1 MAQTIIGVNDPA
13 TNQAWSKKC
22 FVEALKETLMDRL
35 VGKDD
40 NNAITVRDELKSGGD
55 RITIVLRKQLTGKGV
70 MGDAVA
76 ENQAEALSFNYD
88 KLYIDQLRHVVNLTG
103 LMSQQRVPWAKR
115 NEANSGLRDWWSD
128 RFDVSMLNQAAGNT
142 AQTDLEYTGLN
153 ACIAPTSTRQFYGGT
168 QTAESGLTDATSR
181 FTLQLIDKC
190 VLRARTASPAMRP
203 IKIGGK
209 DYYVM
214 VLHPNQAY
222 DLRTNMSEGQWVK
235 LQLAAMQ
242 GGKINDNPLITGA
255 LGQYGPVLLY
265 EDARVPWGDNTQAN
279 NIFHTDLGAPANG
292 TTNVGRAVFLGAQAL
307 GMAFGRDGNWPE
319 KLRWVEVLKD
329 GENQL
334 NIFAGMIFG
343 LKKMAFATTI
353 GGTSTDYATIVCS
366 TYSPG
371 A

>member
-1 MAQTIIGVNDPA
+1 MAQTIIGVNDPQ

-22 FVEALKETLMDRL
+22 FVEALKETLMDRF
-35 VGKDD
+35 VGSGD
-40 NNAITVRDELKSGGD
+40 NNAICVRDELKAGGD
-55 RITIVLRKQLTGKGV
+55 RITIPLRMQLTGKGV

-76 ENQAEALSFNYD
+76 ENQAEALSFYTD
-88 KLYIDQLRHVVNLTG
+88 KLYIDQLRHVVNVTG
-103 LMSQQRVPWAKR
+103 LASQQRVAYSKR
-115 NEANSGLRDWWSD
+115 AEANSGLRDWWSN
-128 RFDVSMLNQAAGNT
+128 RLDVSFLNQACGNT

-153 ACIAPTSTRQFYGGT
+153 TPLAPSSTRAFYGGSAT
-168 QTAESGLTDATSR
+168 QESDLTDSSGK

-190 VLRARTASPAMRP
+190 VLRARTASPAIRP
-203 IKIGGK
+203 IRIGGK
-209 DYYVM
+209 DYYIM

-255 LGQYGPVLLY
+255 LGQYGPVLLF

-279 NIFHTDLGAPANG
+279 ASYHTDLGAAANG
-292 TTNVGRAVFLGAQAL
+292 TTDVARGVFMGAQAL
-307 GMAFGRDGNWPE
+307 GMAFGRDGGWPE

-334 NIFAGMIFG
+334 NIFAGMILG
-343 LKKMAFATTI
+343 VKKMVFNSVDYGTI
-353 GGTSTDYATIVCS
+353 TVS

>member
-1 MAQTIIGVNDPA
+1 LAQTIIGVNDPQ

-22 FVEALKETLMDRL
+22 FVESLKETLMDRF
-35 VGKDD
+35 VGSGD

-55 RITIVLRKQLTGKGV
+55 RITISLRKQLSGKGV

-76 ENQAEALSFNYD
+76 ENQAEALSWHTD
-88 KLYIDQLRHVVNLTG
+88 KLYIDQLRHVVNVTG
-103 LMSQQRVPWAKR
+103 LMSQQRVPYSKR
-115 NEANSGLRDWWSD
+115 NEANSGLRDWWSA
-128 RFDVSMLNQAAGNT
+128 RFDTSFLNQAAGNT
-142 AQTDLEYTGLN
+142 AQTELEYTGLN
-153 ACIAPTSTRQFYGGT
+153 PCIAPTTGRWLFGGT
-168 QTAESGLTDATSR
+168 ATAESGLTSVTEK
-181 FTLQLIDKC
+181 FTLQHIDKC
-190 VLRARTASPAMRP
+190 VLRARVPSPGHPP
-203 IKIGGK
+203 IRAIRIGGK
-209 DYYVM
+209 DYYIM
-214 VLHPNQAY
+214 VLHPNQAF

-265 EDARVPWGDNTQAN
+265 EAARVPFGDNTQAN
-279 NIFHTDLGAPANG
+279 AADKTDLGAPAAG
-292 TTNVGRAVFLGAQAL
+292 TTNVARAVFMGAQAL
-307 GMAFGRDGNWPE
+307 GMAFGRDGGWPE

-343 LKKMAFATTI
+343 VKKMVFN
-353 GGTSTDYATIVCS
+353 SVDYSTIVVS

-371 A
+371 S